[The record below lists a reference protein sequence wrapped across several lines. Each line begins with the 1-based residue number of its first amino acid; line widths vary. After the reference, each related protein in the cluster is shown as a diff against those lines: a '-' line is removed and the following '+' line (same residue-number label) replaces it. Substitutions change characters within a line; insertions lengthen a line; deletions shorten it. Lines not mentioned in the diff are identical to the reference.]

1 MKKTS
6 FYDICMFLCEE
17 MGDFENEE
25 RMNIDT
31 LKEKVNKRL
40 VKLQNTLYDK
50 HSFDEAETIISLIMD
65 YAEVYA
71 KQYFIHGVEQ
81 GVMLC
86 KELNRVENTF

>member
-1 MKKTS
+1 MKNTS
-6 FYDICMFLCEE
+6 FYDRCMFLFEE
-17 MGDFENEE
+17 MGDFGSEE
-25 RMNIDT
+25 RKNIDT

-50 HSFDEAETIISLIMD
+50 HSFDEAESIISLIMD

-71 KQYFIHGVEQ
+71 KQHFVHGVEQ

-86 KELNRVENTF
+86 KELNKVDNTF